1 MIISIM
7 YHCSS
12 GLPRW
17 KASSEHSS
25 HESYST
31 LGQVLQGLHSPAE
44 DTGHTRRLVFQMAPR
59 VRKDS
64 LKGQVASTLLS
75 TAGSTTPVFCSFLES
90 ESQASFSIERESDP
104 DF

>member
-1 MIISIM
+1 MIIRIIALVSCQGGRPALSIPHM
-7 YHCSS
+7 T
-12 GLPRW
+12 
-17 KASSEHSS
+17 
-25 HESYST
+25 T

-64 LKGQVASTLLS
+64 LKGQVATTLLS
-75 TAGSTTPVFCSFLES
+75 TAGSTIPVFGSFLES
-90 ESQASFSIERESDP
+90 ESQASFSIKRESDP

>member
-1 MIISIM
+1 M

-31 LGQVLQGLHSPAE
+31 LGQPLRGLHSPAE

-64 LKGQVASTLLS
+64 LKGQVADHSPLHS
-75 TAGSTTPVFCSFLES
+75 WFNHPRFL
-90 ESQASFSIERESDP
+90 QLP
-104 DF
+104 